1 MGKFRQPVNR
11 TESTRI
17 FSSEHGQQE
26 EVEGEGTT
34 IGHGGCKR

>member
-26 EVEGEGTT
+26 VEGEGTT